1 MTKPVHLPLALLVG
15 FLALAVGVLCAF
27 LPIVAVGL
35 VVAVTVLWGIFR
47 APLPALVIVGL
58 VLCSGV
64 YIDSAFNGLNVD
76 EGPVGGRI
84 VRDGV
89 LVLFALLVVSRK
101 SSGQVSRYGLVIL
114 AIWAVGMLWW
124 APRDETLLR
133 NIRYLAIVPLVGW
146 GIVDRLTAVM
156 GPRATLRLVAR
167 VTLVIATFS
176 AAVGIPQSLGAFGD
190 SFYTGYVPGFNRGVG
205 IVGQPNNQA
214 FLVLVGVVALRA
226 AEIPSRRWRA
236 VLAGVLVV
244 GILATFSRAGLIG
257 LVILTVISGGL
268 DAHWTPGR
276 VRLLTRG
283 ILLAVLIAVGL
294 SVVQLRTGDFA
305 SSVSGDGRVEL
316 AENAAEG
323 LQGDDWWVG
332 NPYVKNRIR
341 LTDNAY
347 VDLVLL
353 GGIPLLLGFLAF
365 TVRLWTRATV
375 NASLN
380 RALLAIFALNA
391 GTTSV
396 FGLFPGIL
404 FMWALL
410 FAFGAGVVGPRPQPS
425 KELMPPALAAA

>member
-1 MTKPVHLPLALLVG
+1 
-15 FLALAVGVLCAF
+15 
-27 LPIVAVGL
+27 
-35 VVAVTVLWGIFR
+35 
-47 APLPALVIVGL
+47 
-58 VLCSGV
+58 
-64 YIDSAFNGLNVD
+64 
-76 EGPVGGRI
+76 
-84 VRDGV
+84 
-89 LVLFALLVVSRK
+89 
-101 SSGQVSRYGLVIL
+101 
-114 AIWAVGMLWW
+114 
-124 APRDETLLR
+124 
-133 NIRYLAIVPLVGW
+133 
-146 GIVDRLTAVM
+146 
-156 GPRATLRLVAR
+156 
-167 VTLVIATFS
+167 
-176 AAVGIPQSLGAFGD
+176 
-190 SFYTGYVPGFNRGVG
+190 GYVPGFNRGVG

-332 NPYVKNRIR
+332 NPFVKNRIR

-365 TVRLWTRATV
+365 AVRLWTRATV